1 VATDR
6 AESDPTRDLRGVALP
21 PANTRHHAAVTEPEH
36 LAKLLRAI
44 RGYRGSPIVRIA
56 LQLAPLV
63 FVRPGELRQARWSEI
78 ELDGDAP
85 TWSIPAE
92 RMKMREAHLVP
103 LSRQAVA
110 LLREPHPLTGNR
122 ATNDLVFRGARDHER
137 PMSENTFSMALESLG
152 YYNGETDPHGE
163 PVPVERRHSPHGF
176 RATARTLLDE
186 RLHERVDLVEHQL
199 AHAVKD
205 PLGRAYNRTR
215 FLDERR
221 VMMQRWA
228 DYLDELAT
236 GAKVILLDEQR
247 AA

>member
-1 VATDR
+1 MATDR

-110 LLREPHPLTGNR
+110 LLRELHPLTENR

-137 PMSENTFSMALESLG
+137 PMSENTLSMTLELLG

-163 PVPVERRHSPHGF
+163 LVPVERRHSPHGF
-176 RATARTLLDE
+176 RATART
-186 RLHERVDLVEHQL
+186 R
-199 AHAVKD
+199 
-205 PLGRAYNRTR
+205 NRPACP
-215 FLDERR
+215 
-221 VMMQRWA
+221 V
-228 DYLDELAT
+228 
-236 GAKVILLDEQR
+236 
-247 AA
+247 